1 MKRWVASGLADT
13 VELFVII
20 RYEDTKVNAHQIY
33 TGLLDLKGLKS
44 QIIMVHHRRKII
56 WSMITTVTRLVI
68 GTKKWI
74 SRNEK
79 ALENFEIKTAPD
91 GKKYVYENFK
101 DLIDLDNWQIEGDVL
116 MQEGSDFW

>member
-1 MKRWVASGLADT
+1 LINDYNCNEASN
-13 VELFVII
+13 
-20 RYEDTKVNAHQIY
+20 RN
-33 TGLLDLKGLKS
+33 
-44 QIIMVHHRRKII
+44 
-56 WSMITTVTRLVI
+56 
-68 GTKKWI
+68 KKWI